1 VERTRVLIVDDHP
14 LFRQGLCWALRTERD
29 FEVVGE
35 AGSGQEALRLA
46 RELSPDMVLCDVRL
60 PDVTGMDVARRLK
73 LQRPNLPVV
82 LMSAY
87 DDEEQLF
94 EAARVG
100 AAGYFLKDTMPAP
113 LLDGLRRAARGE
125 SLMEDSALE
134 QPVLASR
141 VLHQFRQVHGEA
153 GEIEPLF
160 VPLSARET
168 EILEL
173 IARGNSNKQIG
184 RTLSISDQ
192 TVKNHITSIL
202 RKLAVNDRTQAVVF
216 ALRQG
221 WIRVGNA

>member
-1 VERTRVLIVDDHP
+1 VERTRVLIVDGQP

-29 FEVVGE
+29 FEIVGE
-35 AGSGQEALRLA
+35 ASSGQEALRLA
-46 RELSPDMVLCDVRL
+46 RELAPDMVLCDVRL
-60 PDVTGMDVARRLK
+60 PDVTGVDVTRRLK
-73 LQRPNLPVV
+73 VQRPNLAVV
-82 LMSAY
+82 LLSASE
-87 DDEEQLF
+87 DEEQLF

-100 AAGYFLKDTMPAP
+100 AAGFFLKDVTAAP
-113 LLDGLRRAARGE
+113 LLDALRRAARGE
-125 SLMEDSALE
+125 SLMEERALDG
-134 QPVLASR
+134 PALASR
-141 VLHQFRQVHGEA
+141 VLHQFRQLQGEA
-153 GEIEPLF
+153 GAIEPLF

-173 IARGNSNKQIG
+173 IARGNSNKLIA
-184 RTLSISDQ
+184 RALSISDQ

>member
-60 PDVTGMDVARRLK
+60 PDVTGIDVTRRLK
-73 LQRPNLPVV
+73 MHDPDLPVV

-94 EAARVG
+94 EAVRVG
-100 AAGYFLKDTMPAP
+100 AAGFFMKDTTPAP

-125 SLMEDSALE
+125 SLIGECALE
-134 QPVLASR
+134 QPVLATR
-141 VLHQFRQVHGEA
+141 VLHQFRQVHGQA

-160 VPLSARET
+160 IPLSTRET
-168 EILEL
+168 EILDL
-173 IARGNSNKQIG
+173 IARGNSNKLIA
-184 RTLSISDQ
+184 RILTISDQ

-216 ALRQG
+216 ALRKG
-221 WIRVGNA
+221 WIRVGTA

>member
-29 FEVVGE
+29 FEIVGE

-46 RELSPDMVLCDVRL
+46 RELAPDMVLCDVRL
-60 PDVTGMDVARRLK
+60 PDVTGVDVARRLK

-82 LMSAY
+82 VMSAY
-87 DDEEQLF
+87 DDEDQLF

-100 AAGYFLKDTMPAP
+100 AAGFFLKDTTPAP

-125 SLMEDSALE
+125 SLIEDRALQ
-134 QPVLASR
+134 QPVLAS
-141 VLHQFRQVHGEA
+141 H
-153 GEIEPLF
+153 
-160 VPLSARET
+160 
-168 EILEL
+168 
-173 IARGNSNKQIG
+173 
-184 RTLSISDQ
+184 
-192 TVKNHITSIL
+192 KNHITSIL